1 MQAPSSHSHYGILVI
16 PAPTHIWRHTA
27 KHSRCKLQEQ
37 TQICVQMR
45 GLTHPYSST
54 QTQIQF
60 ESCKSSFKNGIGY
73 GRMFLPVLLRT
84 DSVTDF
90 QGFLLYDW
98 TLILVWQTHEKVL
111 CLHTIQS
118 ITPPSSHRQDTD
130 MCDQEHWDLLEE
142 EWFLSFKS
150 NKASKCKTTMCI
162 DSKEQLRGLDSLCNH
177 LNPQIKPSPA
187 AAWLLFWESDSVSV
201 LCDLIS
207 HLHLYENND
216 MFRAAC
222 GPKHHGF
229 QLTKT
234 QQSQQSWLPSDTK
247 KTYFCADP
255 SGPCRQR
262 WVLTSKFYPGMSFIT
277 EPLQQT
283 LLSCS

>member
-1 MQAPSSHSHYGILVI
+1 MQASSSHSRSVRLI
-16 PAPTHIWRHTA
+16 PAPTHIWRHTHCQTFQMQTPGTDTSLSPNESPHTPIFI
-27 KHSRCKLQEQ
+27 HSN
-37 TQICVQMR
+37 TNTIQI
-45 GLTHPYSST
+45 LH
-54 QTQIQF
+54 
-60 ESCKSSFKNGIGY
+60 SFKNGIGY
-73 GRMFLPVLLRT
+73 VRKFLIVHLRT
-84 DSVTDF
+84 DGVADN
-90 QGFLLYDW
+90 QGLMPYDW

-111 CLHTIQS
+111 CLHIIQS
-118 ITPPSSHRQDTD
+118 ITPPSCHRQDTD
-130 MCDQEHWDLLEE
+130 TGDQEHWDLLEE

-150 NKASKCKTTMCI
+150 NKALKCKTTICI
-162 DSKEQLRGLDSLCNH
+162 DSKEQVRGLDSLCNH

-187 AAWLLFWESDSVSV
+187 AARLLFWESHSVSV
-201 LCDLIS
+201 LSDLIS

-229 QLTKT
+229 RLT
-234 QQSQQSWLPSDTK
+234 QAQ

-255 SGPCRQR
+255 SGPCHQR
-262 WVLTSKFYPGMSFIT
+262 WVLTAKFYPGMSFIT